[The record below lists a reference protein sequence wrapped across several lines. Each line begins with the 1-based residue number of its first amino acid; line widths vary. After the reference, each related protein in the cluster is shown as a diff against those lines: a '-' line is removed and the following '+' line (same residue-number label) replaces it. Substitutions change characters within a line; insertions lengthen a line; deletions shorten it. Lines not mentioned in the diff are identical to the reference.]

1 MMRIKKG
8 HLVISILVGL
18 LILAGCSDDQ
28 TGSSGDS
35 QNRNEPGTVIFPY
48 TYLVNSPPNIV
59 ILIQPDIPATFQR
72 NIDND
77 AQYVVEGYIP
87 TTAYMTLMG
96 SNAGNDCLLQCDAP
110 LLYHVNGKLHQ
121 NLNDGKLVCDI
132 EVTFE
137 AGFIEG
143 ADINVYGDCPA
154 TVNNHYPCKAILE
167 AFLNPETVLFSKSPE
182 VIPLS
187 ADQGV
192 THTAAIK
199 DVVFPGD
206 TACEW

>member
-1 MMRIKKG
+1 MKIKKE
-8 HLVISILVGL
+8 HLFILLLVGL
-18 LILAGCSDDQ
+18 LVLAGCSDDQ
-28 TGSSGDS
+28 TGNSAESSGS
-35 QNRNEPGTVIFPY
+35 NEPGSAIFPY
-48 TYLVNSPPNIV
+48 TYLVNSPPNLV

-72 NIDND
+72 DVDND
-77 AQYVVEGYIP
+77 ARYDVEGVIP

-96 SNAGNDCLLQCDAP
+96 SNAGADCLLQCDAP
-110 LLYHVNGKLHQ
+110 LLFHVGGKLLQ
-121 NLNDGKLVCDI
+121 NLNNGKLVCDI

-143 ADINVYGDCPA
+143 SDINVYGDCPA
-154 TVNNHYPCKAILE
+154 IVNNSYPCKAILE
-167 AFLNPETVLFSKSPE
+167 SFLIPETVLFSKSPQ

-199 DVVFPGD
+199 DVVFPSD